1 MTATEGKI
9 ISKVLISVRR
19 ALSTLQRVRALFS
32 NVTLK
37 FSHMKIFQ
45 FYVQAFVFVLFS
57 YGYSVTKIVNQHY
70 NFGTFYFSRD
80 HGILSPELNAS
91 IGPLT
96 QSP

>member
-1 MTATEGKI
+1 MTATERQI
-9 ISKVLISVRR
+9 ISKVLISVKR
-19 ALSTLQRVRALFS
+19 AWSTLQRVRALFS
-32 NVTLK
+32 NITLK
-37 FSHMKIFQ
+37 FSHMNIFQ
-45 FYVQAFVFVLFS
+45 YVQAFVFVLFL

-70 NFGTFYFSRD
+70 DFGTFYFSRD